1 MAWLFSG
8 PIRVVCGIIPLMAKK
23 KVLVIDDSAEVREF
37 VGETLRRLGFEVVT
51 AITGKIA
58 VARAKEHEPD
68 LILCDVM
75 LPDMDGFEVCGE
87 LRKLDEISGTPIIFV
102 SSVGSEKHMERG
114 LEAGANDYLVKPLN
128 AEDVKAL
135 VERYLSE

>member
-23 KVLVIDDSAEVREF
+23 KVLVIDDSAEVREYMR
-37 VGETLRRLGFEVVT
+37 ETLRRLGLEAVT
-51 AITGKIA
+51 AITGKVAIA
-58 VARAKEHEPD
+58 KAREHEPD
-68 LILCDVM
+68 LILCDLM

-87 LRKLDEISGTPIIFV
+87 LRKLDEVSETPIIFV
-102 SSVGSEKHMERG
+102 SSVSSEKHMERG
-114 LEAGANDYLVKPLN
+114 MEAGANEYLVKPLK
-128 AEDVKAL
+128 AEDVKSL